1 MLCVYY
7 TLKSFVGICFGEIA
21 LLGSG
26 NMNRRT
32 ANVRAHGF
40 TTLYVL
46 FKEDLV
52 DALRDYPED
61 RALLARKAQKA
72 AKEVAA
78 KQAANAPVTSKM
90 TKDVIVPVDRH
101 PVIVTALLKL
111 LPVESNV
118 SKWLTFGSKIQ
129 DPEDILI
136 LEKTEKS
143 ATN

>member
-1 MLCVYY
+1 
-7 TLKSFVGICFGEIA
+7 
-21 LLGSG
+21 
-26 NMNRRT
+26 MNRRT

-78 KQAANAPVTSKM
+78 KQAANAPVMSKM
-90 TKDVIVPVDRH
+90 TKDVIVPLDRH
-101 PVIVTALLKL
+101 PVMVTALLKL
-111 LPVESNV
+111 LPKESNV
-118 SKWLTFGSKIQ
+118 SKWLNYGDKIHES
-129 DPEDILI
+129 EDVLVV
-136 LEKTEKS
+136 EKTEKRL
-143 ATN
+143 N

>member
-1 MLCVYY
+1 MHPIDFLTFYAGV
-7 TLKSFVGICFGEIA
+7 CFGEIA

-61 RALLARKAQKA
+61 KARI
-72 AKEVAA
+72 
-78 KQAANAPVTSKM
+78 T
-90 TKDVIVPVDRH
+90 
-101 PVIVTALLKL
+101 L
-111 LPVESNV
+111 LPGYPIN
-118 SKWLTFGSKIQ
+118 
-129 DPEDILI
+129 
-136 LEKTEKS
+136 S
-143 ATN
+143 AHNF

>member
-1 MLCVYY
+1 MHPIDFLTFYAGV
-7 TLKSFVGICFGEIA
+7 CFGEIA

-61 RALLARKAQKA
+61 KARVTLLIGCLQGPPYLFTPFKIDLCPHWT
-72 AKEVAA
+72 E
-78 KQAANAPVTSKM
+78 
-90 TKDVIVPVDRH
+90 
-101 PVIVTALLKL
+101 L
-111 LPVESNV
+111 LPFSN
-118 SKWLTFGSKIQ
+118 I
-129 DPEDILI
+129 ELI
-136 LEKTEKS
+136 FLF
-143 ATN
+143 

>member
-1 MLCVYY
+1 MHLIDFLTFYAGV
-7 TLKSFVGICFGEIA
+7 CFGEIA

-61 RALLARKAQKA
+61 KARITLF
-72 AKEVAA
+72 
-78 KQAANAPVTSKM
+78 PGYPL
-90 TKDVIVPVDRH
+90 I
-101 PVIVTALLKL
+101 KL
-111 LPVESNV
+111 SAR
-118 SKWLTFGSKIQ
+118 F
-129 DPEDILI
+129 
-136 LEKTEKS
+136 LETIYIS
-143 ATN
+143 FYGPHSFQLWQLF

>member
-1 MLCVYY
+1 MILPF
-7 TLKSFVGICFGEIA
+7 TLGVCFGEIA

-61 RALLARKAQKA
+61 KAWITLLSGALNPKILKNPHK
-72 AKEVAA
+72 KNLLFGLFY
-78 KQAANAPVTSKM
+78 KQNSV
-90 TKDVIVPVDRH
+90 R
-101 PVIVTALLKL
+101 L
-111 LPVESNV
+111 
-118 SKWLTFGSKIQ
+118 SKI
-129 DPEDILI
+129 
-136 LEKTEKS
+136 
-143 ATN
+143 